1 MLDEIISTI
10 LQILVFSFIP
20 FLVYLITNKSARGF
34 LDYVG
39 LKRSTR
45 KANFFGIIVSLL
57 FALPVL
63 ALIFTNPAFL
73 EIMTDPQSV
82 TGRIR
87 QMGLSV
93 ETILTIIVVALFK
106 TALAE
111 EILFRGFIAKRLI
124 RFTNFQIGNIIQA
137 ILFGIVHAALFGII
151 SRNILFLTLIFLV
164 PAIGAYLT
172 VVLNEK
178 LAGGSI
184 LPGWIAHGMG
194 NLIAY
199 TVVGF
204 FV

>member
-1 MLDEIISTI
+1 
-10 LQILVFSFIP
+10 
-20 FLVYLITNKSARGF
+20 
-34 LDYVG
+34 
-39 LKRSTR
+39 
-45 KANFFGIIVSLL
+45 
-57 FALPVL
+57 
-63 ALIFTNPAFL
+63 
-73 EIMTDPQSV
+73 
-82 TGRIR
+82 
-87 QMGLSV
+87 MGLSV

-164 PAIGAYLT
+164 PAIGAYLS

-178 LAGGSI
+178 VAGGSI